1 MTLIKKTAF
10 DLANIVYMRVC
21 MEGKMKTDT
30 DLICVH
36 IWIFV
41 ITRFYKL

>member
-1 MTLIKKTAF
+1 MTWIKKTAF

-30 DLICVH
+30 DLI
-36 IWIFV
+36 
-41 ITRFYKL
+41 